1 MADETA
7 TVEPT
12 AVETSTPTTT
22 ETADPI
28 QTSTTEPTTEPAT
41 AAAPI
46 QAAPATP
53 KFLGRF
59 HTAEQLEAYAQGL
72 EKSQAQPART
82 TPPTSTAPAAPTL
95 EQLRFSKSHWR
106 NEAFKAQAAGDAE
119 AYQKAASNLDWC
131 EEQLYD
137 VRLANES
144 KKWQGQGAADSLLK
158 EGAELLKPYQADLV
172 PGNPL
177 YETAMH
183 YFNQAKQALESGAS
197 IDQILSGLT
206 VLAAAQKTGKSTAGV
221 KQDATVKF
229 ADALQQAAKTAIVTG
244 GGGASK
250 MDSGKITPEKINA
263 MSPDEF
269 AKYEAGILAQSKT
282 VPWSRYQ
289 RS

>member
-1 MADETA
+1 MADEAGVVDTA
-7 TVEPT
+7 
-12 AVETSTPTTT
+12 AVETTAPATTETVAPVQTQTT
-22 ETADPI
+22 ETATE
-28 QTSTTEPTTEPAT
+28 QTP
-41 AAAPI
+41 AAPVTP
-46 QAAPATP
+46 APTTP

-82 TPPTSTAPAAPTL
+82 AQPTTTQPAAPTL
-95 EQLRFSKSHWR
+95 EQLRFSKAHWR
-106 NEAFKAQAAGDAE
+106 NEAFKAQSAGDAE

-144 KKWQGQGAADSLLK
+144 KKWQGQGAADSLMR

-177 YETAMH
+177 YETAMT

-229 ADALQQAAKTAIVTG
+229 ADALQQAAKAAIVTG

-250 MDSGKITPEKINA
+250 MDAGAITPAKLNA
-263 MSPDEF
+263 MSDTEF
-269 AKYEAGILAQSKT
+269 AAYEAGIMAQSKS